1 VSLIVD
7 AEKDGERGTCS
18 RIIKVNHA
26 GEFGAVNIYRA
37 QFMVAH
43 FIVPSLV
50 PQIEVFLAHEKRHL
64 STFAE
69 ILRAREISRCKR
81 YWFCGV
87 GGLALGLLSSLFGR
101 SGIMACTAAV
111 ETLVTGHLIK
121 QLVFLESQG
130 DRQAAAAVQSIVSEE
145 EEHKAAGVA
154 QGKDGPLFK
163 PLGAVVA
170 AATSFVIWLGMKL

>member
-1 VSLIVD
+1 
-7 AEKDGERGTCS
+7 
-18 RIIKVNHA
+18 
-26 GEFGAVNIYRA
+26 
-37 QFMVAH
+37 
-43 FIVPSLV
+43 V
-50 PQIEVFLAHEKRHL
+50 PQIEVFLAHETRHL

-87 GGLALGLLSSLFGR
+87 GGFALGLLTSFFGR

-111 ETLVTGHLIK
+111 ETVVTGNLIK

-130 DRQAAAAVQSIVSEE
+130 DREAAAA
-145 EEHKAAGVA
+145 AGGIA
-154 QGKDGPLFK
+154 QGKGSPLFK

-170 AATSFVIWLGMKL
+170 AATSFVIWLGPKL

>member
-87 GGLALGLLSSLFGR
+87 GGFALGLLTSLFGR

-111 ETLVTGHLIK
+111 ETVVTGHLIK

-130 DRQAAAAVQSIVSEE
+130 DREAAAAVQSIVSEDRRRR
-145 EEHKAAGVA
+145 A
-154 QGKDGPLFK
+154 QGRWNRTGEGRP
-163 PLGAVVA
+163 VV
-170 AATSFVIWLGMKL
+170 

>member
-1 VSLIVD
+1 MMVGAVR
-7 AEKDGERGTCS
+7 DGERGTCS

-37 QFMVAH
+37 QLMVVRRA
-43 FIVPSLV
+43 IPSLV

-69 ILRAREISRCKR
+69 ILRARGISRCKS

-87 GGLALGLLSSLFGR
+87 GGFALGLLTGLFGR

-111 ETLVTGHLIK
+111 ETVVTGHLVE

-130 DRQAAAAVQSIVSEE
+130 DTEAAAAVQSIVSEE
-145 EEHKAAGVA
+145 EEHKAVGIA
-154 QGKDGPLFK
+154 QGKDSLLFK

>member
-1 VSLIVD
+1 VSGAAHPERVVG
-7 AEKDGERGTCS
+7 EGVKDGHRHPYLGVIGC
-18 RIIKVNHA
+18 
-26 GEFGAVNIYRA
+26 
-37 QFMVAH
+37 VAASGG
-43 FIVPSLV
+43 VV

-87 GGLALGLLSSLFGR
+87 GGFALGLLTSLFGR

-111 ETLVTGHLIK
+111 ETVVTGHLIK

-130 DRQAAAAVQSIVSEE
+130 DREAAAAVQSIVSEE
-145 EEHKAAGVA
+145 EEHKAAGIA
-154 QGKDGPLFK
+154 QGKDSPLFK